1 MTESEGFFPERR
13 LLAYRRSLLSAEP
26 TPASPVR
33 QSSSVWWILVVCLGP
48 SYFSIWVS
56 MSPRL
61 IPNGHLP
68 PILFFGSYLLVASVL
83 IVSVLGMFLG
93 IYRGL
98 RMRKPSDQAPR
109 NIL

>member
-1 MTESEGFFPERR
+1 MDQAEGFFPERR
-13 LLAYRRSLLSAEP
+13 LLAYRRSLASAQLGPAP
-26 TPASPVR
+26 TVR
-33 QSSSVWWILVVCLGP
+33 QGSSAWSTWWILLICMGP
-48 SYFSIWVS
+48 SYLSIWVS

-61 IPNGHLP
+61 IADGRPLQLL
-68 PILFFGSYLLVASVL
+68 IFGSYCLIACVL

-98 RMRKPSDQAPR
+98 NQAPR